1 MEATPNTLHY
11 SSTKKKGKKRK
22 TTAVQ
27 FPHERSGGVSSRQAR
42 TNTAS
47 HRTRPETS
55 PFPFFLFFSPFSYTD
70 CDLRVA
76 LDSHRT
82 PPPPPPCQKHSF
94 LRAFSAPLR
103 FASPPFSLS
112 PSRAAASGT
121 PRSAMWRE
129 HAGRAPQAALRVR
142 RGLAHVTGAARAVVV
157 VFVGGGRGGPGR
169 C

>member
-1 MEATPNTLHY
+1 MSCRRDRWAHRYNDVQYADPAIIVSYTGGGHSQYFTLLID
-11 SSTKKKGKKRK
+11 KKKRKKKRK

-27 FPHERSGGVSSRQAR
+27 FPQERSGGVSSRQAR

-129 HAGRAPQAALRVR
+129 HAGRAP
-142 RGLAHVTGAARAVVV
+142 
-157 VFVGGGRGGPGR
+157 
-169 C
+169 